1 MIPEIGNVNVNN
13 VVVPNVGVGVV
24 GVREFN
30 DVGVTGVRRVPYNR
44 VSSVETTAVNDVD
57 VQEIGEKE
65 VGSIGIRDPQ
75 TIKVADNRI
84 WVVNPPHVQQ
94 MDPPVVVQVGTPIVN
109 IAGCVEVHKENAKT
123 RNRNKQLVDNDP
135 KGNVVL
141 CDSGAPNFIPPD
153 YQSNRLTWETFYGD
167 PPTVDEGIKTEP
179 PPPPETPDSPPPP
192 STPTDTKEDPP
203 CPGPMAPRIGDV
215 AQNQKEK
222 VSGFELQRDP
232 RNPDGAKICVTLYED
247 IGAVEAFLPAPQLI
261 TTTAVI
267 ATVATGSALLAKPLA
282 DLLLKVVKPV
292 VKKAIGAIQ
301 KKLGKTPYV
310 PTQSEL
316 RTNRYREKKGLL
328 GINFAKQHQ
337 QREKQK
343 QESQKKK

>member
-1 MIPEIGNVNVNN
+1 MIPEIRINNIGVGNVGIGD
-13 VVVPNVGVGVV
+13 VGINDVQPI
-24 GVREFN
+24 GVR
-30 DVGVTGVRRVPYNR
+30 
-44 VSSVETTAVNDVD
+44 S
-57 VQEIGEKE
+57 
-65 VGSIGIRDPQ
+65 PQ
-75 TIKVADNRI
+75 TIRVADNRI
-84 WVVNPPHVQQ
+84 WVVNPPNATQLE
-94 MDPPVVVQVGTPIVN
+94 PPVVVQVGTPIVN
-109 IAGCVEVHKENAKT
+109 IAGCVEVHKENARE

-135 KGNVVL
+135 KGNTVL

-153 YQSNRLTWETFYGD
+153 YQADRLTWQTFYGE
-167 PPTVDEGIKTEP
+167 PPEAEGVKTEP
-179 PPPPETPDSPPPP
+179 PPPTTPPGTPEPP
-192 STPTDTKEDPP
+192 STPSDTKEDPP

-247 IGAVEAFLPAPQLI
+247 IGAVEAYLPTPQVA

-301 KKLGKTPYV
+301 KKLGKTPY
-310 PTQSEL
+310 SC
-316 RTNRYREKKGLL
+316 LL
-328 GINFAKQHQ
+328 YTSDAAD
-337 QREKQK
+337 E
-343 QESQKKK
+343 

>member
-1 MIPEIGNVNVNN
+1 MIPEIRINN
-13 VVVPNVGVGVV
+13 IGVGNFGIGDVGINDV
-24 GVREFN
+24 RPIGVR
-30 DVGVTGVRRVPYNR
+30 
-44 VSSVETTAVNDVD
+44 S
-57 VQEIGEKE
+57 
-65 VGSIGIRDPQ
+65 PQ
-75 TIKVADNRI
+75 TIRVADNRI
-84 WVVNPPHVQQ
+84 WVVNPPNATLLE
-94 MDPPVVVQVGTPIVN
+94 PPVVVQVGTPIVN
-109 IAGCVEVHKENAKT
+109 IAGCVEVHKENART

-135 KGNVVL
+135 KGNTVL
-141 CDSGAPNFIPPD
+141 CDSGAPSFRAID
-153 YQSNRLTWETFYGD
+153 YQSNRLKWETFYGD
-167 PPTVDEGIKTEP
+167 PPEVTSGVDVGDPPPTPTPQTPEP
-179 PPPPETPDSPPPP
+179 PK
-192 STPTDTKEDPP
+192 TPTDTVEDPP
-203 CPGPMAPRIGDV
+203 CPGPVAPRIGDV

-301 KKLGKTPYV
+301 KKLGKTPYR
-310 PTQSEL
+310 PTQAEL
-316 RTNRYREKKGLL
+316 RANKYREKKGML

-337 QREKQK
+337 KAEKARK
-343 QESQKKK
+343 ESQKKK